1 MQYVA
6 RRFAMNYIYIESLVK
21 QCKSNDEFSKELLA
35 EQFKPFIINIS
46 GKTFIHGYDRNDI
59 INECYKYLFHCVKLY
74 NPEKH
79 RFVAY
84 ATNGIKNN
92 LKDLISKHKRRS
104 SSEGSEALTF
114 TNNLELY
121 LQNEERHIDENLCLN
136 ADYNLVRIAI
146 NELDSLEKELITFVY
161 LNNRTVKE
169 FSKLKNITYNAAI
182 TIKNMALDNM
192 FIRLKY
198 FYKI

>member
-1 MQYVA
+1 
-6 RRFAMNYIYIESLVK
+6 MNYNHIESLVLK
-21 QCKSNDEFSKELLA
+21 CKSNDNLSKELLA
-35 EQFKPFIINIS
+35 EQFRPFIINIS

-59 INECYKYLFHCVKLY
+59 INECYKCLFHCVKLY

-92 LKDLISKHKRRS
+92 LKDLIAKHKRRS
-104 SSEGSEALTF
+104 SAEGSEALTF
-114 TNNLELY
+114 TDNLELY
-121 LQNEERHIDENLCLN
+121 LQNEEGHIDENLCIN
-136 ADYNLVRIAI
+136 TEHNLVRTAV
-146 NELDSLEKELITFVY
+146 NELEPFEKELITFVY

-182 TIKNMALDNM
+182 AIKNAALDNM

>member
-1 MQYVA
+1 M
-6 RRFAMNYIYIESLVK
+6 FSLW
-21 QCKSNDEFSKELLA
+21 KSIWLTLD
-35 EQFKPFIINIS
+35 
-46 GKTFIHGYDRNDI
+46 
-59 INECYKYLFHCVKLY
+59 FHCIKLY

-114 TNNLELY
+114 TNKLEHIL
-121 LQNEERHIDENLCLN
+121 LSEEGCIDENLYL
-136 ADYNLVRIAI
+136 AVDYNLVRIAI
-146 NELDSLEKELITFVY
+146 NELEPLEKELITFVY

-182 TIKNMALDNM
+182 PLKNMALDNM

>member
-1 MQYVA
+1 
-6 RRFAMNYIYIESLVK
+6 MNYTYIETIVK
-21 QCKSNDEFSKELLA
+21 QCKSNDESSKELLA
-35 EQFKPFIINIS
+35 EQFRPFIINIS
-46 GKTFIHGYDRNDI
+46 GKTFIHGYDRNDL
-59 INECYKYLFHCVKLY
+59 INECYKALFHCIELY

-92 LKDLISKHKRRS
+92 LKDLIEKYKRRS

-114 TNNLELY
+114 TDKLEHY
-121 LQNEERHIDENLCLN
+121 LLSEEGHIDENLCIN
-136 ADYNLVRIAI
+136 TDYNLVRIAV
-146 NELDSLEKELITFVY
+146 NELEPLEKELITFVY

-169 FSKLKNITYNAAI
+169 FSILKIITYNAAI
-182 TIKNMALDNM
+182 ALKNTALNNM

>member
-1 MQYVA
+1 
-6 RRFAMNYIYIESLVK
+6 MNYTYIESLILK
-21 QCKSNDEFSKELLA
+21 CKSNDEFSKELLA
-35 EQFKPFIINIS
+35 EQFRPFIINIS

-59 INECYKYLFHCVKLY
+59 INECYKYLFHCIKLY

-104 SSEGSEALTF
+104 SAEGSEALTF

-121 LQNEERHIDENLCLN
+121 LQSEEGHIDENLYIN
-136 ADYNLVRIAI
+136 ADHNLVRIAI
-146 NELDSLEKELITFVY
+146 NELEPLEKELIYTINYGFITCCTSFVI
-161 LNNRTVKE
+161 
-169 FSKLKNITYNAAI
+169 F
-182 TIKNMALDNM
+182 
-192 FIRLKY
+192 F
-198 FYKI
+198 